1 MPEMLR
7 LGFYDLLHQ
16 RRLGFV
22 LAISISISLMGY
34 LLLNGY
40 QTDLNNRYDWLAPT
54 YLIAQQS
61 GTTGEFYG
69 SRLKPV
75 VAADLMERG
84 ASLVVPEI
92 RTVTGTTMD
101 NAVLLRGILPDR
113 YERIEPYRI
122 LSGRPL
128 LSDDSPRLAM
138 VGVRLAQERDVLPGG
153 TIEVRGRPF
162 GVVAVFET
170 GIYSDY
176 EVWISLRDAQELLGW
191 GDEVSIFV
199 IPAGEQLRPGDTLP
213 TDKVSISQ
221 KGENGTNLVKE
232 FQPLFSLLNLIAVT
246 LGISAAIALANS
258 LWRMAWLRRR
268 ELAILQS
275 IGFSKWAL
283 VLYLAVQGAGVT
295 GLGFILG
302 LLEALMVGSLISL
315 RTAGVAIHAVYDWRI
330 LLISAGYALGILLL
344 STVLPAIWLARLNLA
359 ELLRAE

>member
-1 MPEMLR
+1 MLEMLR
-7 LGFYDLLHQ
+7 LGCYDLLHQ
-16 RRLGFV
+16 RRLGLV
-22 LAISISISLMGY
+22 LALSISVSLMGY

-40 QTDLNNRYDWLAPT
+40 QTDLNNRYNWVQPT

-69 SRLKPV
+69 SRLKPSL
-75 VAADLMERG
+75 AADLSERG
-84 ASLVVPEI
+84 ASRVVPEI

-101 NAVLLRGILPDR
+101 NAVLLRGIVPDR
-113 YERIEPYRI
+113 YEQIEPYRI

-128 LSDDSPRLAM
+128 RSDDLPRLAM
-138 VGVRLAQERDVLPGG
+138 VGVKLAQERDALPGG
-153 TIEVRGRPF
+153 TIEVRGRTF

-176 EVWISLRDAQELLGW
+176 EVWMSLRDAQELLGW

-199 IPAGEQLRPGDTLP
+199 IPAGEQLQPGDTLP
-213 TDKVSISQ
+213 GRVSISQ

-246 LGISAAIALANS
+246 LGIAAAIALANS

-283 VLYLAVQGAGVT
+283 VFYLAVQGSGVT
-295 GLGFILG
+295 ALGYLLG
-302 LLEALMVGSLISL
+302 LLEAVVVGALISL
-315 RTAGVAIHAVYDWRI
+315 RTAGVAIHAVYDWRT
-330 LLISAGYALGILLL
+330 LWVSAGYALGILLL